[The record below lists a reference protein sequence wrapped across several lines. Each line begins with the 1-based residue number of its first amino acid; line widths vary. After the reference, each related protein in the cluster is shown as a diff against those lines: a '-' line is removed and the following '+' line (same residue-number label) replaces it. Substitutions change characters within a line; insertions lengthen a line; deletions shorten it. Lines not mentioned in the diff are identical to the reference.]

1 MQFNRIR
8 LSGFKSFVDPT
19 ELFIEPGLT
28 GVVGPNGCG
37 KSNLL
42 EALKWVMGEN
52 SAKRMRGEMMDDV
65 IFSGTERRTA
75 RNLAEV
81 TLLLDN
87 SDRKAPARFNDSDE
101 LEVSRRIER
110 ESGSAYR
117 INGEEVRAKDV
128 QLLFADAATGAH
140 SPALVSQGKVSSFIN
155 AKPQER
161 RLILEEAAGITGL
174 HSRRKEAEQRLRAAE
189 NNLERLDDIMGQME
203 VQAGNLKRQARQA
216 TRYKNIAGHI
226 RTTQAILL
234 FLKWQNLETLTSE
247 VGGKLREVERQVA
260 GKTSDVTA
268 LNSEVERLQEGLNPL
283 RQKEVEASAAFS
295 RVRIE
300 LEGLENEEKSIQA
313 RIEEFKSRLNQLDQD
328 LSRETSFLGDSEQ
341 TLKRQ
346 KEEQETL
353 QRELQTDQENSGGI
367 EEDYRAMAAKTQEAE
382 AQFNTINSTMTGKK
396 IRTQHLEADLETLKA
411 RRERLK
417 AEEAAAREELSI
429 LKPAQDD
436 GQKSDRS
443 LVDATL
449 KNLKAA
455 EEEFSATETKRLA
468 AQETYETAREIY
480 SEAKAGLGAIEGEIS
495 ALEAMLIED
504 TPTGQVP
511 IAKALS
517 VENGYET
524 ALSAA
529 LGDDLEATEGNEGN
543 HTWHALGALQNTP
556 ALPGGAKPLSD
567 FIKGPAALARRLSQ
581 VGIVEDGAKLMA
593 ELLPGQ
599 RLVSKEGTLWRWDGL
614 VRTSKAPTRE
624 AIKILQKNK
633 LKTMKA
639 KQQTEGEALAKL
651 EATFASSGEKLGNL
665 KEAENSARAKV
676 QEATSI
682 YKIERDKISEA
693 EEETLK
699 ATERSAALTEALGRL
714 AKDIEED
721 RDKIVTLETEI
732 EMLGQAGKE
741 EQEFEAARENLEN
754 LRENLAKARTKF
766 EAWSQIRGEK
776 EERLER
782 LTREAGAW
790 AERASAAQNQIQEL
804 KERKSTTAQQL
815 SELAKTPDQF
825 EERRVR
831 LMDQMAKAEEAC
843 SLVREALAAK
853 ENNARHKDQA
863 LKEAQAALA
872 EIREGMVR
880 FQAQQEGAVE
890 RKAEVE
896 HEIREE
902 FDANPGDLLDTVEV
916 TDKQREKLADA
927 EAAEMKLERLKAE
940 RERLGAVN
948 LRADVELEELT
959 GEVARLTGERDDLQ
973 SAINKLRYNI
983 GQLNREGRQKMLEA
997 FEEVNKTFGELF
1009 EKTFQGGHAH
1019 LVLTESDD
1027 PLEAGLDI
1035 MAAPP
1040 GKKLL
1045 HRSLLSGG
1053 EQALTAIT
1061 LIFAVFLTNPAP
1073 VCVLDEVDAPL
1084 DDANVERF
1092 CDLLD
1097 EIKGRTSTRFLIVT
1111 HNAISMARME
1121 RLYGV
1126 TMAEQGI
1133 SQLVSVDLDDAQ
1145 EMQATA

>member
-1 MQFNRIR
+1 M
-8 LSGFKSFVDPT
+8 
-19 ELFIEPGLT
+19 T
-28 GVVGPNGCG
+28 GIVGPNGCG

-52 SAKRMRGEMMDDV
+52 SAKQMRGEMMDDV

-110 ESGSAYR
+110 DSGSAFR

-140 SPALVSQGKVSSFIN
+140 SPALVSQGKVSTFIN

-203 VQAGNLKRQARQA
+203 NQAGSLKRQARQA

-234 FLKWQNLETLTSE
+234 FLKWQNLENLTNE
-247 VGGKLREVERQVA
+247 VGEKLREVERQVA

-268 LNSEVERLQEGLNPL
+268 LNLEYEKLQEGLSPL

-313 RIEEFKSRLNQLDQD
+313 RIEEFKSRLTQLEQD
-328 LSRETSFLGDSEQ
+328 LSRETDFLSDSEQ

-346 KEEQETL
+346 KDEREVL
-353 QRELQTDQENSGGI
+353 QKELQADQENSAGI
-367 EEDYRAMAAKTQEAE
+367 EDDYKILAAKTSDKEE
-382 AQFNTINSTMTGKK
+382 QFNTLNSAMTGKK
-396 IRTQHLEADLETLKA
+396 IRGQHLAADLEALKA

-417 AEEAAAREELSI
+417 AEETAAREELSV
-429 LKPAQDD
+429 LKPAEDK
-436 GQKSDRS
+436 GVKSDRS
-443 LVDATL
+443 RVDATL
-449 KNLKAA
+449 KALKAT
-455 EEEFSATETKRLA
+455 EEEFSTIEAKRLA
-468 AQETYETAREIY
+468 AREKYEAARETY
-480 SEAKAGLGAIEGEIS
+480 SKAKAGLSAIEGEIS
-495 ALEAMLIED
+495 ALEAMLVED
-504 TPTGQVP
+504 NQTGQVP

-517 VENGYET
+517 VEDGYET

-543 HTWHALGALQNTP
+543 HTWRALGPLQNTP
-556 ALPGGAKPLSD
+556 ALPGGAKPLSN
-567 FIKGPAALARRLSQ
+567 FIKGPEVLARRLSQ
-581 VGIVEDGAKLMA
+581 VGVIEDGAKLMT
-593 ELLPGQ
+593 ELKPGQ
-599 RLVSKEGTLWRWDGL
+599 RLVSMQGTLWRWDGL
-614 VRTSKAPTRE
+614 VRTSKAPSRE

-633 LKTMKA
+633 LKTLKA
-639 KQQTEGEALAKL
+639 KNQTEGEAFSKL
-651 EATFASSGEKLGNL
+651 EADFTSSGEILEGL
-665 KEAENSARAKV
+665 KAAEENARAKV
-676 QEATSI
+676 QEATES

-693 EEETLK
+693 EAETLK

-741 EQEFEAARENLEN
+741 EQEFETAREGLEV

-766 EAWSQIRGEK
+766 EAWSQIRADK

-790 AERASAAQNQIQEL
+790 AERASAAQSQIEEL
-804 KERKSTTAQQL
+804 KERKNTTASQL
-815 SELAKTPDQF
+815 SELAKTPAEF

-831 LMDQMAKAEEAC
+831 LVDQMAKAEEAC
-843 SLVREALAAK
+843 SLVREALAVK
-853 ENNARHKDQA
+853 ENKARHKDQA
-863 LKEAQAALA
+863 LKEAQAALS

-880 FQAQQEGAVE
+880 FQAQQENGLE

-902 FDANPGDLLDTVEV
+902 FDAGPLELLDTAGV
-916 TDKQREKLADA
+916 TEKQRENLADA

-959 GEVARLTGERDDLQ
+959 EEVARLTGERDDLQ

-983 GQLNREGRQKMLEA
+983 GQLNREGRIKMLEA

-1009 EKTFQGGHAH
+1009 AKTFEGGHAH

-1073 VCVLDEVDAPL
+1073 VCVLDEVDASL

-1126 TMAEQGI
+1126 TMSEQGV
-1133 SQLVSVDLDDAQ
+1133 SQLVSVELDDAQ